1 MRLIFD
7 IETDGLMEKVS
18 KVHCLVAYD
27 PDEDTLFRFDNAQI
41 EQGLSLLSDATEL
54 IGHNI
59 MAYDLPALEKVT
71 GWKYYGK
78 VTDTLVL
85 SRLIWPDVSERDYPR
100 HLKGEFPSSLIGSH
114 SLKAWGV
121 RLGELKGSFNESTDW
136 SEYSVEMLDYCTQD
150 VKVNHKLFQL
160 IESKNYSQDAIEL
173 EHEIHRI
180 CLQQTKHGFPFDVQK
195 AVELFAVLQDKR
207 DALKLQL
214 ETTFGSWWESEGEF
228 TPKVTRGY
236 YTAGCPMTK
245 IRRVTFNPSSRDHI
259 AKKLKALG
267 WKPKVFT
274 ETNQPKVDEAVLSSL
289 PYPEAKLLCEYLLVE
304 KRIGQLA
311 EGRQSWL
318 KLETDGRIHG
328 QVTTMGAV
336 TSRCTHQNPNMAQ
349 VPSIKAPYG
358 KECRSLFYAPSGYVL
373 MGCDVSGL
381 ELRCLAHFMARYD
394 EGEYGRIL
402 LEEDIHT
409 ANQLAAGLPTR
420 DNAKTFIYAFL
431 YGAGDEKI
439 GKIIGKGA
447 REGKKLKEAFLS
459 KTPALQKLR
468 EGVAKAATERGHIKA
483 LDGRLMPI
491 RHPHAA
497 LNTLLQGAGAIICKR
512 WVVTFHQLL
521 REHGF
526 TDGIDYMQVAFVHD
540 EIQVLVKENYA
551 DKIGEICIKAIKS
564 AGEYYGI
571 RIPLD
576 GEYKFGSNWADTH

>member
-1 MRLIFD
+1 
-7 IETDGLMEKVS
+7 
-18 KVHCLVAYD
+18 
-27 PDEDTLFRFDNAQI
+27 
-41 EQGLSLLSDATEL
+41 
-54 IGHNI
+54 
-59 MAYDLPALEKVT
+59 
-71 GWKYYGK
+71 
-78 VTDTLVL
+78 
-85 SRLIWPDVSERDYPR
+85 
-100 HLKGEFPSSLIGSH
+100 
-114 SLKAWGV
+114 
-121 RLGELKGSFNESTDW
+121 
-136 SEYSVEMLDYCTQD
+136 
-150 VKVNHKLFQL
+150 
-160 IESKNYSQDAIEL
+160 
-173 EHEIHRI
+173 
-180 CLQQTKHGFPFDVQK
+180 
-195 AVELFAVLQDKR
+195 
-207 DALKLQL
+207 
-214 ETTFGSWWESEGEF
+214 
-228 TPKVTRGY
+228 
-236 YTAGCPMTK
+236 
-245 IRRVTFNPSSRDHI
+245 
-259 AKKLKALG
+259 
-267 WKPKVFT
+267 
-274 ETNQPKVDEAVLSSL
+274 
-289 PYPEAKLLCEYLLVE
+289 
-304 KRIGQLA
+304 
-311 EGRQSWL
+311 
-318 KLETDGRIHG
+318 
-328 QVTTMGAV
+328 
-336 TSRCTHQNPNMAQ
+336 MAQ

-358 KECRSLFYAPSGYVL
+358 KECRSLFYAPEGFTL

-394 EGEYGRIL
+394 GGEYGRIL

>member
-1 MRLIFD
+1 
-7 IETDGLMEKVS
+7 
-18 KVHCLVAYD
+18 
-27 PDEDTLFRFDNAQI
+27 
-41 EQGLSLLSDATEL
+41 
-54 IGHNI
+54 
-59 MAYDLPALEKVT
+59 
-71 GWKYYGK
+71 
-78 VTDTLVL
+78 
-85 SRLIWPDVSERDYPR
+85 
-100 HLKGEFPSSLIGSH
+100 
-114 SLKAWGV
+114 
-121 RLGELKGSFNESTDW
+121 
-136 SEYSVEMLDYCTQD
+136 
-150 VKVNHKLFQL
+150 
-160 IESKNYSQDAIEL
+160 
-173 EHEIHRI
+173 
-180 CLQQTKHGFPFDVQK
+180 
-195 AVELFAVLQDKR
+195 
-207 DALKLQL
+207 
-214 ETTFGSWWESEGEF
+214 
-228 TPKVTRGY
+228 
-236 YTAGCPMTK
+236 MTK

-289 PYPEAKLLCEYLLVE
+289 PYPEAKLLCQYLLVE

-468 EGVAKAATERGHIKA
+468 EGVGKAATERGHIKA

-576 GEYKFGSNWADTH
+576 GEYKFGRNWAETH